1 MKKSLSHRHAL
12 YLCFISAILWI
23 LSCAVNPVTGKREL
37 MLVSEDQEIA
47 LGIKSDPQIV
57 QTYGAYND
65 PKIAK
70 YVTDLGKSM
79 AAISHRSN
87 LDYHFRVLDSPVINA
102 FAVPG
107 GFVYITRGILA
118 YLNNE
123 AELAGVMGHEIG
135 HITARHSAKQISRQ
149 QIAQVG
155 LGVGVVLSQ
164 DFAQFAGLAQSSLGL
179 IFLRFGRDAERQADQ
194 LGVDYSTTVGFD
206 AREMA
211 NFFGTLDRMSAGQE
225 RGGLPGWFSTHPDPA
240 ERVQNVRKM
249 AAEQQAKRPGQT
261 FKINR
266 NGYLRTI
273 DGITFGDDPRQG
285 YTESNMFYHPELK
298 FQFPVPANWQVV
310 NTPSQVQ
317 IVSGDKKAAIL
328 FKLAAE
334 KSASA
339 AAQAF
344 VTESKA
350 TVIDGQAASVH
361 SLPAQRVIS
370 DITNQQ
376 GTLRVL
382 SYFIEYGGNV
392 YIFHGF
398 TNKSGF
404 SGYKANFERTM
415 RGFNRLTNPQK
426 INVKQDRI
434 HIRSVKK
441 SGTLRDVLLSF
452 GVKDK
457 KLEQHS
463 LLNGM
468 RLTDTVKSRTLI
480 KVVGK

>member
-1 MKKSLSHRHAL
+1 MKKRISHRHAIFV
-12 YLCFISAILWI
+12 CFISAFLWI

-37 MLVSEDQEIA
+37 MLISEDQEIA
-47 LGIKSDPQIV
+47 LGMQSDPQIV

-65 PKIAK
+65 PKIAE
-70 YVTDLGKSM
+70 YVTDLGKHM
-79 AAISHRSN
+79 AVISHRSN

-164 DFAQFAGLAQSSLGL
+164 DFAQFAGLAQTSLGL
-179 IFLRFGRDAERQADQ
+179 MFLRFGRDAERQSDR
-194 LGVDYSTTVGFD
+194 LGVEYSTKVGYD

-211 NFFGTLDRMSAGQE
+211 NFFETLDRMSAGQE

-249 AAEQQAKRPGQT
+249 AVEQQKKIPGKP

-266 NGYLRTI
+266 DSYLQMI
-273 DGITFGDDPRQG
+273 DGIIFGDDPRQG
-285 YTESNMFYHPELK
+285 YTENNMFFHPELK

-317 IVSGDKKAAIL
+317 IVSNDKKAAIL
-328 FKLAAE
+328 FKLAVE
-334 KSASA
+334 KSAAA

-344 VTESKA
+344 VTEAKA
-350 TVIDGQAASVH
+350 NVIDSQEARVH
-361 SLPAQRVIS
+361 SLPAQRLLS
-370 DITNQQ
+370 DITSQQ

-398 TNKSGF
+398 TDKSGF
-404 SGYKANFERTM
+404 NGYQSNFENTM

-426 INVKQDRI
+426 INVKPDRI
-434 HIRSVKK
+434 HIKAVKK
-441 SGTLRDVLLSF
+441 NDTLRDVLIGF
-452 GVKDK
+452 GVTDK
-457 KLEQHS
+457 QLEQHA

-468 RLTDTVKSRTLI
+468 RLTDTVKAGTLI